1 MNAMI
6 VPLGALVVFSCLLST
21 ILILLHHFNLNR
33 VPIQNKIINIIWLV
47 PITGVSSYAVICGIK
62 YNIYLE
68 FIRDTYQAYC
78 CYLFFALLLAYLG
91 CHDDED
97 LFAIETYLETSS
109 VSQLPFPLTILFS
122 EPNLKGRK
130 FLRFIQSGVL
140 QFCVVKSF
148 LVCISLL
155 MQLFGYFHEYNFDP
169 RYGYIWVTIFL
180 SVSIMY
186 SVLCFTLFFHSLK
199 LRLKPFHI
207 TGKFISI
214 MFILFAVYFQGI
226 IIQICINYGFIKNK
240 NNDNDLTKI
249 IQATLTIIEMFIFSI
264 LNFFVFSHRPFIIN
278 DRNKSIQQPYEFLST
293 DDAFDD
299 GDFGLNNVSKNTMNN
314 KSIKPFVSNSKQ
326 YSRDNNNNNKHVHF
340 SAELVQQRYINDD
353 DNNTALIEESDEG
366 INV

>member
-169 RYGYIWVTIFL
+169 RYGQKTQPMRNSINITPNEYKDYISNLGFFL
-180 SVSIMY
+180 DWMR
-186 SVLCFTLFFHSLK
+186 T
-199 LRLKPFHI
+199 
-207 TGKFISI
+207 FINE
-214 MFILFAVYFQGI
+214 VYFKYGLIFPFNPDEI
-226 IIQICINYGFIKNK
+226 ITTLSFTENQMHILLDIE
-240 NNDNDLTKI
+240 DNAD
-249 IQATLTIIEMFIFSI
+249 
-264 LNFFVFSHRPFIIN
+264 
-278 DRNKSIQQPYEFLST
+278 
-293 DDAFDD
+293 
-299 GDFGLNNVSKNTMNN
+299 
-314 KSIKPFVSNSKQ
+314 
-326 YSRDNNNNNKHVHF
+326 
-340 SAELVQQRYINDD
+340 
-353 DNNTALIEESDEG
+353 
-366 INV
+366 